1 MVYFCGRDFGG
12 GGGGG
17 GGVGWGGVGWG
28 GVCVDGVGWYRG
40 TLRDIN
46 FFLLSIALKKKL
58 CEYKGE
64 V

>member
-1 MVYFCGRDFGG
+1 VEGG
-12 GGGGG
+12 GGGWW
-17 GGVGWGGVGWG
+17 GWVG